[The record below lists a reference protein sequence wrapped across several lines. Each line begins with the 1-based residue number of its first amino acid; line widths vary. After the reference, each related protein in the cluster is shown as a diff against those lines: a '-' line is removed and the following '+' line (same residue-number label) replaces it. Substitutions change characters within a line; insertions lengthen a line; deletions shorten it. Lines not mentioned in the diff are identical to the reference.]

1 VAFDNA
7 HNGPDGGLSGWL
19 LRYLKTL
26 AQHDFLEF
34 NARAYARLSLHALL
48 NLHEFARE
56 KRIRT
61 AAQIVLDYTMMKFAV
76 SSVRGRRIS
85 PFRRQHRINHQ
96 ANIRNDLYAE
106 SGEQVAGFFLAY
118 TGLTD
123 AQDQPARFP
132 DSLAFQAVIAAT
144 AAYRPPPAAYKL
156 ALDHQ
161 VLPATHRFHHGRR
174 PRLLDLEGEGE
185 DVDPGIEVYHRSPSF
200 LLSAGGSFLNS
211 GYGHDEIDVFV
222 QAFEQ
227 TSRAQATTLIPT
239 RGDTRSFHDLIRF
252 EPYPDPAVDPYA
264 DDPDDPDTLHSRGVA
279 MGVHRGIIAGANL
292 RPAERKRVLE
302 QSTSEAPALASHDGR
317 LLVAWKGSGNDNVNV
332 AKAQATTLLGIDGVE
347 GVEEKAVLGETT
359 DRSPTLASHNGRVF
373 LAWRGS
379 GNDQLNLAFSD
390 DGGRTFKGTRT
401 LSDSSD
407 HAPALASHA
416 GRLLLA
422 WTGRGNDKLNVA
434 KVVLF
439 ANTAGGFGIEG
450 LEDKVVL
457 DETSSDAPAL
467 ASNQGRLFL
476 AWKGSGNDN
485 LNVAV
490 SEDGGMSLRAKRTLP
505 ETSSHRP
512 ALASHT
518 GRLFLGWK
526 GSGNDQLNVAHVVL
540 LGSTAGAT
548 GFELE
553 GKVVLPETSGEPPAL
568 ASNGELLLV
577 AWKDEEDDN
586 LGLRVSRDGTFRP
599 PGVRIS
605 PDGTFRT
612 PGPWIFCDLSRL
624 GFYLAAYRAAVARPE
639 DLDDPPD
646 NLGIVY
652 AREAKGMDFETFRRL
667 TLERNRDLPAAIE
680 FGSFHEFHP
689 PDGGRFLVSF
699 QLTDQPQQ
707 PRVVDLDDVIDF
719 GTLPLVRGE
728 YMEATDHVGRI
739 EIRDPGCLSAPVVLD
754 FRNAEAPERV
764 DNLAACPQPWVDRAQ
779 ALLDLA
785 GRLSERGDHI
795 GARLALVDRADVF
808 AQLAAANPS
817 FLPSLAQ
824 TLHILTQRHLADGHP
839 DQARPVAREAI
850 QAYRQLAATPGANS
864 AGVASNLIVLSGEL
878 GAAHLDAESTA
889 AAQAAADVR

>member
-1 VAFDNA
+1 
-7 HNGPDGGLSGWL
+7 
-19 LRYLKTL
+19 
-26 AQHDFLEF
+26 
-34 NARAYARLSLHALL
+34 
-48 NLHEFARE
+48 
-56 KRIRT
+56 
-61 AAQIVLDYTMMKFAV
+61 
-76 SSVRGRRIS
+76 
-85 PFRRQHRINHQ
+85 
-96 ANIRNDLYAE
+96 
-106 SGEQVAGFFLAY
+106 VAGFFLAY

-123 AQDQPARFP
+123 AKDQPAPFP
-132 DSLAFQAVIAAT
+132 HTLAFQALIAAT

-161 VLPATHRFHHGRR
+161 VPPSTHRFHHGRR
-174 PRLLDLEGEGE
+174 PRLPVLTGEGE

-211 GYGHDEIDVFV
+211 GYGHDELDLFV

-239 RGDTRSFHDLIRF
+239 RGDTHAFHDLIRF

-264 DDPDDPDTLHSRGVA
+264 DDPKDPDTLHSRGVA

-317 LLVAWKGSGNDNVNV
+317 LLVAWKDEEADNLNI

-347 GVEEKAVLGETT
+347 GVEDKAVLGVVVAPFGPPIRLVVEPT
-359 DRSPTLASHNGRVF
+359 DRSPAVASHNGRVF
-373 LAWRGS
+373 LAWKAS
-379 GNDQLNLAFSD
+379 GNDQLKLACSG
-390 DGGRTFKGTRT
+390 DGGKTFNATMT

-407 HAPALASHA
+407 HAPALASPA

-422 WTGRGNDKLNVA
+422 WTGQGNERLNIA
-434 KVVLF
+434 HVVPF
-439 ANTAGGFGIEG
+439 ANTAGGCGVERI
-450 LEDKVVL
+450 EDKVVL
-457 DETSSDAPAL
+457 NETSSDGPAL
-467 ASNQGRLFL
+467 ASNEGRLFL

-490 SEDGGMSLRAKRTLP
+490 SEDGGMSLRAKTTLS

-512 ALASHT
+512 SLASHA

-540 LGSTAGAT
+540 LGSTAGTT

-553 GKVVLPETSGEPPAL
+553 GKVVLPETSSEPPAL

-605 PDGTFRT
+605 PDGTLLT
-612 PGPWIFCDLSRL
+612 PGPWIFCDLAHL

-652 AREAKGMDFETFRRL
+652 AREVDGMNFDTFRRL
-667 TLERNRDLPAAIE
+667 TLERNRHLPAALE
-680 FGSFHEFHP
+680 YGSFHEFHP

-707 PRVVDLDDVIDF
+707 PRVVDLDDPIDF
-719 GTLPLVRGE
+719 ATLPLVSGPWLN
-728 YMEATDHVGRI
+728 APGGHDGLI
-739 EIRDPGCLSAPVVLD
+739 QIRDPGCPSAPVVLD
-754 FRNAEAPERV
+754 FGNAEAPKRV

-785 GRLSERGDHI
+785 GPLSERGDHI

-808 AQLAAANPS
+808 AQLAAADPS
-817 FLPSLAQ
+817 FWPSLVAAWAALAQ
-824 TLHILTQRHLADGHP
+824 TASHLAADGATAAAVADQQALVDILAAFEPAPERRAEVTLLLAEARHNLIARLIDDQRV
-839 DQARPVAREAI
+839 DQAAALVPATLAGYR
-850 QAYRQLAATPGANS
+850 AYAALPGADILRVGRDLNQLAAQLTT
-864 AGVASNLIVLSGEL
+864 SG
-878 GAAHLDAESTA
+878 LD
-889 AAQAAADVR
+889 AQAAAARQVAQDLGI